1 MCLTGH
7 YPVDCDVNPDIPC
20 QRGGTLRTYL
30 SWSFIGLSVVSGLV
44 GILCTWAVLVSVRR
58 QLQRSDRFSF
68 RQSLDNSPPQL
79 RRSVSL
85 QQLRERLA
93 DAVRRERTGLD
104 DSSGLAFSQRNID
117 PQDFNFRRRRA
128 VARQAAMYTL
138 AFMNPFLVSLVGSV
152 LVAKWTSSLEQLN
165 SLHESDPVV
174 FTTVII
180 VDIFYSS
187 QGFLNW
193 LVFIHPTLARWRDAF
208 PDRSLWWRYKQM
220 LAGEPTPTT
229 RNTAHLVVRTDE
241 PRKRINAK
249 AGADGDTSNLELN
262 SPVPNENEDVAE
274 NDGSGE
280 LGDGTSNVG
289 LYGIRNP
296 SFPEEEEVG
305 NESGSSETFSI

>member
-1 MCLTGH
+1 
-7 YPVDCDVNPDIPC
+7 
-20 QRGGTLRTYL
+20 
-30 SWSFIGLSVVSGLV
+30 
-44 GILCTWAVLVSVRR
+44 
-58 QLQRSDRFSF
+58 
-68 RQSLDNSPPQL
+68 
-79 RRSVSL
+79 
-85 QQLRERLA
+85 
-93 DAVRRERTGLD
+93 
-104 DSSGLAFSQRNID
+104 
-117 PQDFNFRRRRA
+117 
-128 VARQAAMYTL
+128 
-138 AFMNPFLVSLVGSV
+138 
-152 LVAKWTSSLEQLN
+152 
-165 SLHESDPVV
+165 
-174 FTTVII
+174 
-180 VDIFYSS
+180 
-187 QGFLNW
+187 
-193 LVFIHPTLARWRDAF
+193 
-208 PDRSLWWRYKQM
+208 M